1 MESLL
6 RRLAPVWQPHEGQRE
21 FLFAQAPIQVL
32 ACGRRWGKTDACAV
46 ATLARILGDVP
57 TRHILVAPTKDQSTL
72 LFDRVVDLAERLYR
86 AEGREFSATIR
97 RSPFP
102 RLEMGPHVVTA
113 RSGHV
118 PRSLRGNEATHLV
131 VDEAAYLPDSLI
143 AEVLMPML
151 AATAGTMTLIS
162 TPHGKGLFWRL
173 FRMGALGEQ
182 GVWSRQA
189 PTSESP
195 HVSASFLESQRSLLS
210 ERAYRVEYMAEF
222 MDGEGQVFRTA
233 AVEACTVPVVPR
245 TQSRTLIGV
254 DWARYTDY
262 TAVAVLDGDR
272 TEAGLVHLERF
283 QGESWAE
290 TVKRV
295 ASVVSSYQGAE
306 VTCDNTGVG
315 DPVVESLRSALPQN
329 TVHGYNFTRASKA
342 ALIDNLVWLFDQGTL
357 RIPPDP
363 QLLRELEHFEAVP
376 SGAGTR
382 LEARGGYHDDLVI
395 ALALAGW
402 GLRHR
407 YEPRI
412 RSAGP
417 RTSPT

>member
-1 MESLL
+1 MESFL

-21 FLFAQAPIQVL
+21 FLLAKAPIQVL

-46 ATLARILGDVP
+46 AALSRLLRPKP
-57 TRHILVAPTKDQSTL
+57 TRHILVAPTKDQATL
-72 LFDRVVDLAERLYR
+72 LFDRLIELAERLFK
-86 AEGREFSATIR
+86 AEGRALVATIR
-97 RSPFP
+97 RSPYP
-102 RLEMGPHVVTA
+102 KLEIGPHVVTA

-118 PRSLRGNEATHLV
+118 PRALRGNEATHLV

-151 AATAGTMTLIS
+151 AATAGSMTLIS

-173 FRMGALGEQ
+173 FRMGTLGEK
-182 GVWSRQA
+182 GVWSRHA
-189 PTSESP
+189 PTSEAP
-195 HVSASFLESQRSLLS
+195 HISASFLETQRKLLS

-222 MDGEGQVFRTA
+222 MDAEGQVFRSA
-233 AVEACTVPVVPR
+233 AVEACTVPVVARSGRPA
-245 TQSRTLIGV
+245 LVGV

-262 TAVAVLDGDR
+262 TAVAVLEGDR
-272 TEAGLVHLERF
+272 AEAGLVHLERF
-283 QGESWAE
+283 QGDSWAE

-295 ASVVSSYQGAE
+295 AALVSKFPGAE

-315 DPVVESLRSALPQN
+315 DPVVESLRASLPRH
-329 TVHGYNFTRASKA
+329 TVHGFTFTKSSKA
-342 ALIDNLVWLFDQGTL
+342 PLIDNLVWLFDQGSL

-363 QLLRELEHFEAVP
+363 QLLRELEHFEAVHA
-376 SGAGTR
+376 GTGTR

-412 RSAGP
+412 RSAGA
-417 RTSPT
+417 RDSGT

>member
-1 MESLL
+1 MEEFL
-6 RRLAPVWQPHEGQRE
+6 RRLAPVWQPHPGQRE
-21 FLFAQAPIQVL
+21 FLCANAPIQVL

-46 ATLARILGDVP
+46 ATLARLQGPAP
-57 TRHILVAPTKDQSTL
+57 TRHILVAPTKDQASL
-72 LFDRVVDLAERLYR
+72 LFDRLVELAEKLDRH
-86 AEGREFSATIR
+86 ESREPRGTVR

-102 RLEMGPHVVTA
+102 KLETDGHVVTA

-118 PRSLRGNEATHLV
+118 PRSLRGHEATHLV
-131 VDEAAYLPDSLI
+131 VDEAAYLPDSLV
-143 AEVLMPML
+143 ADVLMPML
-151 AATAGTMTLIS
+151 AATSGTMTLIS

-173 FRMGALGEQ
+173 FKMGQLGEP

-195 HVSASFLESQRSLLS
+195 YVMQSFLESQRSLLS

-222 MDGEGQVFRTA
+222 LDGESQVFRTS
-233 AVEACTVPVVPR
+233 AVEACTVPKVVRQGGPVR
-245 TQSRTLIGV
+245 VGV

-262 TAVAVLDGDR
+262 TAVAVLEGDR
-272 TEAGLVHLERF
+272 TEASLVHLERF
-283 QGESWAE
+283 QGSSWSE

-295 ASVVSSYQGAE
+295 AALVSKFPGAE

-315 DPVVESLRSALPQN
+315 DPVVESLRKELPHHAVEGYTFTRPSKSAL
-329 TVHGYNFTRASKA
+329 V
-342 ALIDNLVWLFDQGTL
+342 DNLVWLFDQGTL

-376 SGAGTR
+376 AGNGTR

-417 RTSPT
+417 RGSGT

>member
-1 MESLL
+1 MEEFL

-21 FLFAQAPIQVL
+21 FLLAMAPIQVL

-46 ATLARILGDVP
+46 ATLSRLFAEKP
-57 TRHILVAPTKDQSTL
+57 TRHILVAPTKDQATL
-72 LFDRVVDLAERLYR
+72 LFERVIELGDRLYES
-86 AEGREFSATIR
+86 EGKEFRPHIR
-97 RSPFP
+97 RSPYP
-102 RLEMGPHVVTA
+102 KLELGGHVLAA
-113 RSGHV
+113 RSGHL
-118 PRSLRGNEATHLV
+118 PRALRGNEATHLV

-151 AATAGTMTLIS
+151 AATAGSMTLIS

-173 FRMGALGEQ
+173 FRMGALGKE
-182 GVWSRQA
+182 GVWSRHA

-195 HVSASFLESQRSLLS
+195 HVSASFLESQRLLLS
-210 ERAYRVEYMAEF
+210 ERAFRVEYMAEF
-222 MDGEGQVFRTA
+222 LDAEGQVFRTA
-233 AVEACTVPVVPR
+233 AVEACTVPGVARNGGPR
-245 TQSRTLIGV
+245 HIGV
-254 DWARYTDY
+254 DWARYCDY

-272 TEAGLVHLERF
+272 SEAGLVHIERF
-283 QGESWAE
+283 QADSWAE

-295 ASVVSSYQGAE
+295 AALVSKFPGAE

-315 DPVVESLRSALPQN
+315 DPVVESLRSALPRH
-329 TVHGYNFTRASKA
+329 TVHGYNFTRPSKS

-376 SGAGTR
+376 TGKGSR

-417 RTSPT
+417 RASGT